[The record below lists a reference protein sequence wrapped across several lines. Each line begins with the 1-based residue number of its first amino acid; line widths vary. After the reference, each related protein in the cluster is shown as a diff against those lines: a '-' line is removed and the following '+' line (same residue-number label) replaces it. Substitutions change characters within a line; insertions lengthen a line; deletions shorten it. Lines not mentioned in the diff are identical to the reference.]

1 MFELTYSRKNIVR
14 TVATGF
20 MLGALVLSIGSIV
33 IFVGL
38 AAFGVRPFT
47 LKSVLVYVAMAPVV
61 FLFYGIVLGWVV
73 RLGLGLHAFWSYR
86 RNPRKLTMPLPS
98 ELAER

>member
-1 MFELTYSRKNIVR
+1 MFDLTYSRKNIVR

-20 MLGALVLSIGSIV
+20 TLGALVLSTGSIV
-33 IFVGL
+33 IIVGM
-38 AAFGVRPFT
+38 AAFGVQPFA
-47 LKSVLVYVAMAPVV
+47 LKRALLVVAMAPVV

-86 RNPRKLTMPLPS
+86 RNPRKLTMPLPG
-98 ELAER
+98 EMRER